1 MLIKTLFFIFSKWN
15 SNSSTSDPG
24 DIPLPARRDRLR
36 ESQDSNKENSIFDS
50 INEENV
56 NELVGKGYD
65 RMKVLEALRV
75 AKNNMRMAEEILE
88 TFVKQT

>member
-1 MLIKTLFFIFSKWN
+1 M
-15 SNSSTSDPG
+15 
-24 DIPLPARRDRLR
+24 RRDRLR

-56 NELVGKGYD
+56 NELVEKGYD

>member
-1 MLIKTLFFIFSKWN
+1 MFYILFWFFSKW
-15 SNSSTSDPG
+15 SNCSTFDDPG
-24 DIPLPARRDRLR
+24 DIPLPARRERLR

-50 INEENV
+50 INEDNV
-56 NELVGKGYD
+56 NELVEKGYD

-88 TFVKQT
+88 TFVKQS